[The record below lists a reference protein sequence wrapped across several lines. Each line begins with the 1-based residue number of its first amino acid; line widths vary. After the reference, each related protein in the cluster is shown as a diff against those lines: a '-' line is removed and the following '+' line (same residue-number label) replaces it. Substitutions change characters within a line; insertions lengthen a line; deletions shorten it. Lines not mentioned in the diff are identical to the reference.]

1 MAEKRSEYT
10 EKQLQ
15 VAETT
20 PMQVAAMLKKTRLI
34 AVMIANAYVDGLMAC
49 QAVRENESA
58 ADAEPTVG

>member
-10 EKQLQ
+10 EKQQQ

-20 PMQVAAMLKKTRLI
+20 AMQVAAMPKKTRLV
-34 AVMIANAYVDGLMAC
+34 AVMIANAYIDGLMAG

-58 ADAEPTVG
+58 ADAEPAAG